1 MVNGRWI
8 GGRLGSVFLFNTV
21 AKCVD
26 GIDDLSSSDIVY
38 LFYRILLLVM
48 RKVEITFE
56 LLILSFKYL

>member
-8 GGRLGSVFLFNTV
+8 GSRLGSVFLLNTV

-38 LFYRILLLVM
+38 LFDRPLLFVM
-48 RKVEITFE
+48 RKGEITFE
-56 LLILSFKYL
+56 LLSLSLK